1 MTADQSLELLLR
13 ILRGELPPPGMDEDS
28 WMDLLHTAGRQTV
41 TGLLYK
47 AAEHFPENI
56 RIPDR
61 VLYTL
66 LAEVRRTVRRNLELA
81 GAEKEVLEMLRSGGV
96 QATVMKGSSCAARYP
111 SPELRTCGDIDLYI
125 PEAVFQRAL
134 EVIRTAGI
142 ACDSK
147 PDASVAFLLRGCEVE
162 LHRKYF
168 DLHVKEALLPPVG
181 TPEAELL
188 MLSAH
193 ILKHACGVGVGLR
206 QIIDFAFAYKA
217 YPGDYQQLHALFRRC
232 GLSRWNALL
241 LSFVKDYIDPA
252 AEVPERVDSRPLFR
266 IAGEGGNFGHFRDS
280 RLESIQ
286 KKGTFRRKM
295 DTLRRILSNLHF
307 SLRYAPQE
315 VIPFI
320 AELFQENLHLTR
332 LNRCISK

>member
-1 MTADQSLELLLR
+1 MTPDQSLELLLR
-13 ILRGELPPPGMDEDS
+13 ILRGELPPPGLDEES
-28 WMDLLHTAGRQTV
+28 WMDLLRTAGRQTV

-47 AAEHFPENI
+47 AAEGFPEGF
-56 RIPDR
+56 RLPDR
-61 VLYTL
+61 VLFTL
-66 LAEVRRTVRRNLELA
+66 LAQVRRIVRRNQELA
-81 GAEKEVLEMLRSGGV
+81 GVEKEVLELLSQGGV
-96 QATVMKGSSCAARYP
+96 RATVMKGSSCAARYP
-111 SPELRTCGDIDLYI
+111 APELRTGGDIDLYI
-125 PEAVFQRAL
+125 PETDFGKAL
-134 EVIRTAGI
+134 EGLRGAGI
-142 ACDSK
+142 DCASK
-147 PDASVAFLLRGCEVE
+147 PDASAAFLLRGCEVE

-241 LSFVKDYIDPA
+241 LSFVKDYIDPS

-266 IAGEGGNFGHFRDS
+266 IAGEGGNFGHFNLKRTETLFDKS
-280 RLESIQ
+280 LL
-286 KKGTFRRKM
+286 RRKL
-295 DTLRRILSNLHF
+295 DTAGRFFARLPF
-307 SLRYAPQE
+307 SVRYAPREIGPLVAQ
-315 VIPFI
+315 
-320 AELFQENLHLTR
+320 LLRGNLQ
-332 LNRCISK
+332 